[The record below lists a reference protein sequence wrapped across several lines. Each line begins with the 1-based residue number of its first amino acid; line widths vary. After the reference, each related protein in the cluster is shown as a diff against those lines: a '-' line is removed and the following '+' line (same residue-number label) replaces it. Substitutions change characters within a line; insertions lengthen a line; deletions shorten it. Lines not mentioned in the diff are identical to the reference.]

1 MADLLSNGVTGLLT
15 FQRALAVTGH
25 NVSNA
30 NTDGYSRQR
39 VDLKTRDPQ
48 FFGNGFLGR
57 GVQVAG
63 VERIRD
69 EFVTARLQQAT
80 SEAQRFS
87 AFHQLASPLDDL
99 FGDTQGGLAPALQ
112 RFFNAT
118 QDVAD
123 DPTSKAARQVVLSE
137 ARNLAGRFQFLDS
150 QLEALNG
157 DVNKRL
163 GDLVD
168 EVNGLGQSIADLNR
182 SITEAF
188 AQGRGQPPNDLLDQR
203 EQLINELS
211 KLVSVRVLPQ
221 QDQAVNV
228 FIGNGQGLVIGT
240 QVQALALVSDP
251 SDGTQMQ
258 VAYNNGTSAA
268 SISDQ
273 LTGGTLGGTLAF
285 RREVLGSARN
295 ELNRIAAVFADSINA
310 QHRRGMDLSGALGS
324 DLFST
329 GPSQVIGNKNNT
341 GGASV
346 SATVT
351 DVTALQASD
360 YRLSFDGTTFT
371 LSRLADN
378 TSVTGAGVLTLDG
391 FQVSISGAAAA
402 GDSFLIRPAGEA
414 ARGIG
419 MTINDPSQF
428 AAAAPSRGGALLS
441 NRGNSSVSQLEVIDE
456 TDLNLLDTVEIRF
469 NNPASNFDLV
479 NVSDGAVIAT
489 GVPYSAGGSIDFNG
503 LRVVVNGTPS
513 AGDVLRVERN
523 LAGVSDNRN
532 ALKLDELQTK
542 ALVGSSASFLEGYS
556 ALVGQVGSA
565 TRMSEIGAQA
575 QERALRDAQEARD
588 SISGV
593 NLDEE
598 AANLLRFQQAYQASA
613 QVIATADTLF
623 QTLIGAI
630 AR

>member
-1 MADLLSNGVTGLLT
+1 MADLLSNSVTGLLA

-25 NVSNA
+25 NISNA

-39 VDLKTRDPQ
+39 VDLKTQDPQ

-57 GVQVAG
+57 GVQVGG

-80 SEAQRFS
+80 SEAQRLT

-99 FGDTQGGLAPALQ
+99 LGDTQGGLAPALQ

-123 DPTSKAARQVVLSE
+123 DPTSSPARQVVLSE

-150 QLEALNG
+150 QLKTLNG
-157 DVNKRL
+157 DVNTRL
-163 GDLVD
+163 ANLVD
-168 EVNGLGQSIADLNR
+168 EVNGLAQNIGDLNR
-182 SITEAF
+182 SITAAY

-240 QVQALALVSDP
+240 QVQALALVTDT

-258 VAYNNGTSAA
+258 VAYSNGASTA

-273 LTGGTLGGTLAF
+273 LSGGTLGGTLAF

-310 QHRRGMDLSGALGS
+310 QHRKGMDSKGALGS
-324 DLFST
+324 DLFSIS
-329 GPSQVIGNKNNT
+329 PPQVIDNKNNT
-341 GGASV
+341 GSASI

-378 TSVTGAGVLTLDG
+378 TSVTGVGLLTLDG
-391 FQVSISGAAAA
+391 FQVTVSGVVAA
-402 GDSFLIRPAGEA
+402 GDSFLIRPAGA
-414 ARGIG
+414 SAGGIG
-419 MTINDPSQF
+419 VLINDPSQF
-428 AAAAPSRGGALLS
+428 AAAFPMRGEALLS
-441 NRGNSSVSQLEVIDE
+441 NRGNSTVSQFEILDE
-456 TDLNLLDTVEIRF
+456 TDPDLLDTVEIRF
-469 NNPASNFDLV
+469 NNPASSFDLV
-479 NVSDGAVIAT
+479 DVSDGAVIAT
-489 GVPYSAGGSIDFNG
+489 GVPYSVGSNIDFNG

-513 AGDVLRVERN
+513 AADVLRVERN

-532 ALKLDELQTK
+532 ALKLDELQTRP
-542 ALVGSSASFLEGYS
+542 LVGSSASFLEGYS

-565 TRMSEIGAQA
+565 TRMSEIGAEA
-575 QERALRDAQEARD
+575 QERLLNDAQEARD